1 MITKDLLN
9 KLPNCS
15 VFSTVKQED
24 DEAAWL
30 AARSRGIGG
39 SDVGAICGVSPFTSA
54 RQIYLNKTGQ
64 FDESIKPSDAARERM
79 HFGHMLEPIVANEFA
94 NRELKDDLEGFS
106 IVDID
111 ATMVHKEHSWALAN
125 IDRLILDEYGNPWG
139 ILECKT
145 TSEYMNDEWES
156 GEILM
161 SYIYQI
167 NWYLWILG
175 LERGYF
181 ACLVGGNKFYSYAVF
196 RNDELL
202 RDTII
207 PAAKSFWFDN
217 VLALK
222 EPEMQATDTDF
233 ANGLYSSVVKNSEIV
248 FDDDETNDLAA
259 TVFECKA
266 KIKELTSIMEE
277 AQNRLKDRLKDNE
290 IGYCK
295 DYTVKWSPRSQSRVD
310 SDRLKKEFP
319 EVYAACQKKIE
330 FRAMTVKG
338 V

>member
-1 MITKDLLN
+1 MISKELADQLT
-9 KLPNCS
+9 NCK
-15 VFSTVKQED
+15 VFSTVKQEE

-30 AARSRGIGG
+30 AARTRGIGG

-64 FDESIKPSDAARERM
+64 FEEAMQHGAAARERM
-79 HFGHMLEPIVANEFA
+79 HFGHMLEPIVANEYYE
-94 NRELKDDLEGFS
+94 RELKDTGYTL
-106 IVDID
+106 VDID
-111 ATMVHKEHSWALAN
+111 ATMQHKDYPWALAN
-125 IDRLILDEYGNPWG
+125 VDRLIVDADGKPVG

-161 SYIYQI
+161 SYLYQL

-175 LERGYF
+175 LEKGVF
-181 ACLVGGNKFYSYAVF
+181 ACLVGGNKFYSYEVF

-202 RDTII
+202 NETII

-222 EPEMQATDTDF
+222 EPEMQATDTEF
-233 ANGLYSSVVKNSEIV
+233 ANDTYSSVVKNSEIV
-248 FDDDETNDLAA
+248 FEDDITNELAN

-266 KIKELTSIMEE
+266 KIKELNAIMEE
-277 AQNRLKDRLKDNE
+277 AQNRLKDRLKENE

-295 DYTVKWSPRSQSRVD
+295 DYTVKWSPRRQSRVD
-310 SDRLKKEFP
+310 NDMLKANYP
-319 EVYAACQKKIE
+319 EVYEACKKTIE
-330 FRAMTVKG
+330 YRVMSVKG

>member
-1 MITKDLLN
+1 MITKELAEQLT
-9 KLPNCS
+9 NCK
-15 VFSTVKQED
+15 VFSTVKQEE

-30 AARSRGIGG
+30 AARTRGIGG

-64 FDESIKPSDAARERM
+64 FDEGLKPSDAAKERM
-79 HFGHMLEPIVANEFA
+79 HFGHMLEPIVADEYA
-94 NRELKDDLEGFS
+94 RRVLDGTEYHL
-106 IVDID
+106 VDID
-111 ATMVHKEHSWALAN
+111 ATLQHKDHPWALAN
-125 IDRLILDEYGNPWG
+125 VDRLIVDASGKPVG

-145 TSEYMNDEWES
+145 TSEYMNEEWES

-161 SYIYQI
+161 SYLYQL

-175 LERGYF
+175 LERGAF
-181 ACLVGGNKFYSYAVF
+181 ACLVGGNKFYHYEVF

-202 RDTII
+202 NETII

-222 EPEMQATDTDF
+222 EPEMQANDTDF
-233 ANGLYSSVVKNSEIV
+233 ANSLYKGVVKNSEIV
-248 FDDDETNDLAA
+248 FEDDEANDLAA
-259 TVFECKA
+259 TVFDCKV
-266 KIKELTSIMEE
+266 KIKELEAIMSE

-295 DYTVKWSPRSQSRVD
+295 DYTVKWSPRSQARVD
-310 SDRLKKEFP
+310 TDKLKSEYP
-319 EVYAACQKKIE
+319 EVYEACKKKIE